1 MPTHYHGSAEDKLA
15 LDAFIKVTRAHNH
28 LMSSLAQVHSQHGL
42 TPPQFGIL
50 ETLWHLGPLNQ
61 QDLCRKL
68 LTSKPNVSAILNN
81 LEKAGLVRRVPDERD
96 GRAVQV
102 QLCAKGRQLIEAA
115 FPVFLA
121 ALKERFACL
130 PSEDVAALASISKR
144 WGLAMEAMGK
154 G

>member
-1 MPTHYHGSAEDKLA
+1 MPTHYQGSAEDKLA

-28 LMSSLAQVHSQHGL
+28 LMSSLAQVHAKHGL

-61 QDLCRKL
+61 QELCRKL

-81 LEKAGLVRRVPDERD
+81 LEKNGLVRRVPDARD

-102 QLCAKGRQLIEAA
+102 QLSAKGRQLIEEA
-115 FPVFLA
+115 FPVFLQ
-121 ALKERFACL
+121 ALKQRFSCL
-130 PSEDVAALASISKR
+130 SAEEMATLASISKR
-144 WGLAMEAMGK
+144 WGLAMEAQG
-154 G
+154 GG